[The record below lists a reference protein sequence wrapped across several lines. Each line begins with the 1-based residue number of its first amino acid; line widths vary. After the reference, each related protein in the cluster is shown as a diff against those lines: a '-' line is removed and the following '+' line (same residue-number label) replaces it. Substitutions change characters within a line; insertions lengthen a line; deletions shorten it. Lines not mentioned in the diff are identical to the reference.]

1 MSQRKGIGKTR
12 DFGEEKVYVIISIIG
27 DNGVVYKVKQDDE
40 GASKIRLLHKN
51 TIMKTN
57 DILGNFDWNVNV
69 SEKEQVKQKNESPKT
84 SNRKIIQRT
93 ANNEET
99 TESDEKYPL
108 KFAARCFTHTT

>member
-1 MSQRKGIGKTR
+1 MSQRKGIGKIR
-12 DFGEEKVYVIISIIG
+12 DFGKEKVYVIISIIG

-40 GASKIRLLHKN
+40 GASKIRLLHRN

-57 DILGNFDWNVNV
+57 DILGNFDWNVNI

-93 ANNEET
+93 ASNEET